1 MLAVVENEM
10 PPLATA
16 NKRAQAVLE
25 QGLAVQPQSI
35 ELVQAEYLLL
45 TSTGDNRGALA
56 FMEAKAKADPKGPF
70 RRTLI
75 DVLRE
80 QKEYEKAEHELAELV
95 REAPDDMNLAAALV
109 QIISLEAA
117 QAAAQGRADKQR
129 ALDEKAVT
137 MIRDYRKRFPTN
149 LTFLQA
155 ECDLVARGGDLTR
168 AIAIT
173 EEIDKISK
181 SSTMGPMLRARIYAR
196 QEKTREVARAYGE
209 SLARNPQQPDV
220 RVLLAQELIKLGEF
234 DAALEQTKL
243 VLDTDKDRPDA
254 ILLEARALAESGG
267 TDAEKEASRQ
277 SAVARLESAIAAAP
291 AFLDAYHELSEIE
304 LKRGRRPAAIQA
316 LERALKV
323 NPQDNTAVAKLVGLL
338 AGRGPGGES
347 PSPSDIEEARRV
359 AAEVAG
365 RDAKGS
371 LILAAAVGF
380 HKAGQIDLA
389 LPLSEKAVLMLD
401 SVVAHLNLGDLL
413 LSLAEGQPDRTR
425 ARPLFVRAVDEYNK
439 VLKMQP
445 GQIEAVNNKA
455 WVLHMYLE
463 RSQEALDVMKE
474 VLKLADHSLLP
485 GEFFDTLG
493 NIQETVGRADDAEQS
508 YLKGLKKS
516 PEHPV
521 LNYHFGKL
529 IATDRSR
536 GARAKFHL
544 AKALAGRDQLSPDMA
559 RDAELLIR
567 KLGQPM
573 KAN

>member
-1 MLAVVENEM
+1 MAAALEHFNGALKRDPDNKIVQFWKAQLDSRTGSVPEAAKALEELVRNRPTKEVDTGVSLMSAAQSALANLSLQTGNLDDAIRRFEELKRNSQSGTLSRSDRWQLITAYVAKGQWPVARRELAAILNDTKNPPSDDERVRGANLYRQHKDESNGTRSARLRAQGQSQE
-10 PPLATA
+10 PRRGGDALVHLPQGPEIRRGGWPLAEG
-16 NKRAQAVLE
+16 NRADGPEVSE
-25 QGLAVQPQSI
+25 SRRPCS
-35 ELVQAEYLLL
+35 
-45 TSTGDNRGALA
+45 TSCSRWSRTRCR
-56 FMEAKAKADPKGPF
+56 PWR
-70 RRTLI
+70 RRTSGPRPCSSKVWPSSRNRSSSFRPSISCSPPQAITGVLWRSWKPRPRLIPRVHSGERLI

-209 SLARNPQQPDV
+209 SLARNPRQPDV

-267 TDAEKEASRQ
+267 SDAEKDASRQ

-291 AFLDAYHELSEIE
+291 AFVDAYHELAEIE

-316 LERALKV
+316 LER
-323 NPQDNTAVAKLVGLL
+323 T
-338 AGRGPGGES
+338 
-347 PSPSDIEEARRV
+347 
-359 AAEVAG
+359 
-365 RDAKGS
+365 
-371 LILAAAVGF
+371 
-380 HKAGQIDLA
+380 
-389 LPLSEKAVLMLD
+389 
-401 SVVAHLNLGDLL
+401 
-413 LSLAEGQPDRTR
+413 
-425 ARPLFVRAVDEYNK
+425 
-439 VLKMQP
+439 
-445 GQIEAVNNKA
+445 
-455 WVLHMYLE
+455 
-463 RSQEALDVMKE
+463 
-474 VLKLADHSLLP
+474 
-485 GEFFDTLG
+485 
-493 NIQETVGRADDAEQS
+493 
-508 YLKGLKKS
+508 
-516 PEHPV
+516 
-521 LNYHFGKL
+521 
-529 IATDRSR
+529 
-536 GARAKFHL
+536 
-544 AKALAGRDQLSPDMA
+544 
-559 RDAELLIR
+559 
-567 KLGQPM
+567 
-573 KAN
+573 